1 MEQETIHRYVTLEQI
16 ESLRDSAYTREQRYD
31 TSLRDEVM
39 IVLLAD
45 LGLRAVE
52 LTRLKRSM
60 FNFDDETVTIPAS
73 IQKDYPIEGVSP
85 STARLGLD
93 KYGHFSTVR
102 LLRQYFS
109 SDWWTGKDTEYL
121 FPSRQSETIST
132 QTIQN
137 TVKELA
143 EEADVRP
150 HRTDGEASDPS
161 ELHPHA
167 LRHSLASYMLQ
178 DSDTRLVDVRNRLRH
193 RSITTTERIYEHFQQ
208 R

>member
-1 MEQETIHRYVTLEQI
+1 MEQETIHRYVTLEQV

-60 FNFDDETVTIPAS
+60 FNLDDETVTIPAS

>member
-1 MEQETIHRYVTLEQI
+1 MEQETIHRYVTLEQV

-60 FNFDDETVTIPAS
+60 FNLDDENVTIPAS

-85 STARLGLD
+85 STARLELD